1 VIEAGQDVLDL
12 ARTDRRGLIELGR
25 LSAAISGRGLDAVVA
40 SSSPNVTYTGGSFID
55 FPPLISFV
63 VTTADGRQGIV
74 MNEAD
79 SIYFREYSWIE
90 DIRSYRYAASLVEA
104 NLEAVGV
111 LAELLRELG
120 ASERVGVEDTH
131 LPALY
136 RDALGREL
144 AGATLVDATDA
155 FDEVRVIKTPGE
167 VERMGYAARASDKAI
182 HTGFALARPGDTE
195 QQLAA
200 AIQGAATRLGA
211 DALDHA
217 DVHAGAHAT
226 VVHAWPMGL
235 RLEPGQVV
243 HVDFGAVFGGYRTD
257 IARNAVVGEPS
268 TEQRRIY
275 QPLADAKQAML
286 EAIRPGVTAGEVYDA
301 GQRTIEAGGLVYPWG
316 TLGHS
321 IGLSIHE
328 GFEITRGS
336 ERVLEENM
344 VLNIEPSHIEA
355 GSARYHVE
363 DNLVVTAGGARLL
376 SDFSPTGRMAEIV

>member
-1 VIEAGQDVLDL
+1 VTGSGQDVLDR
-12 ARTDRRGLIELGR
+12 ARTDRRGLIDLER
-25 LSAAISGRGLDAVVA
+25 MTAAIAARDLGAVVA
-40 SSSPNVTYTGGSFID
+40 SSSPNVTYTGGSYID

-90 DIRSYRYAASLVEA
+90 DIRAYRYAASLREA
-104 NLEAVGV
+104 NLEAVGL
-111 LAELLRELG
+111 LAEMLREYG
-120 ASERVGVEDTH
+120 AAERVGVEDMH

-136 RDALGREL
+136 RDALAREL
-144 AGATLVDATDA
+144 GDAELADATDV
-155 FDEVRVIKTPGE
+155 FEDVRVIKTPGE
-167 VERMGYAARASDKAI
+167 VELMGYAALASDKAI
-182 HTGFALARPGDTE
+182 HTGFAVARPGQTE
-195 QQLAA
+195 QELAA
-200 AIQGAATRLGA
+200 GIQGAAVRLGA

-235 RLEPGQVV
+235 RLEPGEIV

-257 IARNAVVGEPS
+257 IARNAVVGAP
-268 TEQRRIY
+268 TAEQERFY
-275 QPLADAKQAML
+275 APLADAKQAML
-286 EAIRPGVTAGEVYDA
+286 EAIRPGVTAGAVYDA
-301 GQRTIEAGGLVYPWG
+301 GRSTIEAGGLVYPWG

-328 GFEITRGS
+328 GFEIVRGS

-344 VLNIEPSHIEA
+344 VLNIEPSHIEPGA
-355 GSARYHVE
+355 ARYHVE
-363 DNLVVTAGGARLL
+363 DNLVVTADGARLL
-376 SDFSPTGRMAEIV
+376 SSFSPTERMAEIV

>member
-1 VIEAGQDVLDL
+1 VIDTGQDVLDR
-12 ARTDRRGLIELGR
+12 ARTARRGLFDLTR
-25 LSAAISGRGLDAVVA
+25 LTAAISSRELGAVVA

-63 VTTADGRQGIV
+63 VTTAAGAQGIV

-79 SIYFREYSWIE
+79 SIYFREYSWID

-104 NLEAVGV
+104 NLEAVRL

-120 ASERVGVEDTH
+120 ASDAVGVEETQI
-131 LPALY
+131 PALY
-136 RDALGREL
+136 RDALASEL
-144 AGATLVDATDA
+144 RGARLADATDV

-167 VERMGYAARASDKAI
+167 VELMRYAALASDKAI
-182 HTGFALARPGDTE
+182 HTGFALARPGDSE

-200 AIQGAATRLGA
+200 SIQGAATRLGA
-211 DALDHA
+211 DGLDHA
-217 DVHAGAHAT
+217 DVHAGPHAT
-226 VVHAWPMGL
+226 IVHAWPMGL
-235 RLEPGQVV
+235 RLEPGQII

-257 IARNAVVGEPS
+257 IARNAVVGEATS
-268 TEQRRIY
+268 EQRRIY

-286 EAIRPGVTAGEVYDA
+286 EAIRPGVTAGAVYDA

-355 GSARYHVE
+355 RSARYHVE
-363 DNLVVTAGGARLL
+363 DNLVVTADGARLL
-376 SDFSPTGRMAEIV
+376 SDFSPTEQMAEIV